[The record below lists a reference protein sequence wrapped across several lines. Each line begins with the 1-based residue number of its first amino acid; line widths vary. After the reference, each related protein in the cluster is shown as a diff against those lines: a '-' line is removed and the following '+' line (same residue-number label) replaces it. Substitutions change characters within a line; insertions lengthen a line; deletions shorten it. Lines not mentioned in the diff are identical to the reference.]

1 MPYPLGDILVAQPAP
16 PLGVVTS
23 AAVIALL
30 LVVFNA
36 SWRVVRNAVT
46 IAHEGGHAAAAVLTG
61 RRLRGIRLHSD
72 TSGLTIMRG
81 KPTGV
86 GMMLTLLAGYLSPAL
101 VGLFG
106 AWLLSR
112 GLITLL
118 LWICIALL
126 LAMLVMIRNWFGG
139 VLILVTGAAVFAV
152 SWYAPTQWQALFAY
166 TGVWFLL
173 VGGVRPVVEVQ
184 LHRRRGTASRSDP
197 DQLASLTRLP
207 GGVWVTFFLL
217 CTIGALAFG
226 AWLLGVLPDPSTWHL
241 PTR

>member
-1 MPYPLGDILVAQPAP
+1 MPYPLGQILAAQPAP
-16 PLGVVTS
+16 PLGVITG
-23 AAVIALL
+23 AAVIALA
-30 LVVFNA
+30 LVVYNVT
-36 SWRVVRNAVT
+36 WRLVRNAVT

-81 KPTGV
+81 RPTGV
-86 GMMLTLLAGYLSPAL
+86 GMVLTLLAGYLSPAL
-101 VGLFG
+101 VGLLG

-118 LWICIALL
+118 LWICIVLL

-139 VLILVTGAAVFAV
+139 LLILATGGAVFAV
-152 SWYAPTQWQALFAY
+152 SWYAPTPWQALFAY

-173 VGGVRPVVEVQ
+173 FGGVRPVIEVQ

-197 DQLASLTRLP
+197 DQLAALTRLP
-207 GGVWVTFFLL
+207 GGLWVAFFLL
-217 CTIGALAFG
+217 CTLGALAIG
-226 AWLLGVLPDPSTWHL
+226 AWLLDVLPNPSTW